1 MIQRNNIKSY
11 SLKAIF
17 LLTVFCFPLFSF
29 NDSNFCN
36 SENKAFQAGEKAYYR
51 AYYNLNFIWVP
62 AGDCSFTLEETS
74 QNNRPA
80 YHITAF
86 GRTLSSYEWFYK
98 VRDTYET
105 FIDKETLLPL
115 RFKRNVNEG
124 GYLIYNDIIFDQEN
138 KKAKAKFGKTA
149 ETAEYKEFDM
159 NGCMHD
165 VLSIIYFTRNLDFDN
180 YKEGQKIP
188 ISIFLDNENY
198 KLHVKYLGKET
209 KKIKDL
215 GKFNVIK
222 FSPLLVKGNMFK
234 DVEKMVVYVSDDKN
248 RVPLM
253 IETPVSVGSVKVVL
267 KKTENLRHPFTA
279 KINAN

>member
-1 MIQRNNIKSY
+1 MQHKFSDIKS
-11 SLKAIF
+11 LKIA
-17 LLTVFCFPLFSF
+17 LLIILISFPLISF
-29 NDSNFCN
+29 DDYNFCN
-36 SENKAFQAGEKAYYR
+36 TSNLAFQVGEKAQYR
-51 AYYNLNFIWVP
+51 AYYNLNFIWLP
-62 AGDCSFTLEETS
+62 AGDCTFTLEDSE
-74 QNNRPA
+74 QNGRSA

-86 GRTLSSYEWFYK
+86 GRTLNSYEWFYK

-105 FIDKETLLPL
+105 YIDKETMLPL

-124 GYLIYNDIIFDQEN
+124 GYLIYNDIIFDQSN

-180 YKEGQKIP
+180 YSIGQKIP

-198 KLHVKYLGKET
+198 KLHVKYLGKEK
-209 KKIKDL
+209 KKIKEL
-215 GKFNVIK
+215 GNFNVIK

-234 DVEKMVVYVSDDKN
+234 DVEKMIVYVSDDKN

-253 IETPVSVGSVKVVL
+253 IESPVSVGSVKIVL
-267 KKTENLRHPFTA
+267 KKTENLRHPFVA
-279 KINAN
+279 KIE